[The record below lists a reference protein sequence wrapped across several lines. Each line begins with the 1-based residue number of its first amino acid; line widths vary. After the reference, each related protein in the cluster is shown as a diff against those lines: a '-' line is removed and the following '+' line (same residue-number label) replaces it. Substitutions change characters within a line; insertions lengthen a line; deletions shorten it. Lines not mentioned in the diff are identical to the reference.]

1 MNWLSRLFRREPDD
15 TREVLAE
22 AIADIREALDGC
34 REVRLRCGALE
45 LELAAERRYTQ
56 QLTKLAM
63 SHEREL
69 AEARGGAPTLR
80 GLSAR
85 LALVEMRI
93 MPDVADTAERA
104 TVQTLGGDG

>member
-1 MNWLSRLFRREPDD
+1 MTSWLSRLFTREPDD

-22 AIADIREALDGC
+22 AIADI

-56 QLTKLAM
+56 QLTKLCM

-69 AEARGGAPTLR
+69 AETRGGAPTLR

-93 MPDVADTAERA
+93 MPDVADTAGRGA
-104 TVQTLGGDG
+104 VQTVGGEG